1 MCAALTDKELGVVQ
15 VVLERYNREW
25 LPALLDMKAKV
36 DRGDTL
42 DEREVALLKKAMDE
56 ANSGVAFARSH
67 TEFRSLVDKAT
78 RLYDHIEAK
87 HQENSNLGR

>member
-1 MCAALTDKELGVVQ
+1 MGAALTDKELGVVQ
-15 VVLERYNREW
+15 VVLERYTREW

-42 DEREVALLKKAMDE
+42 DEREVALLSKAMDE

-67 TEFRSLVDKAT
+67 AEFRSLVDRAT
-78 RLYDHIEAK
+78 RLYSQIEAK
-87 HQENSNLGR
+87 NKENIDLVK